1 MSRLAHRLA
10 VIGVVSGT
18 VLAMSSAAVAQTVKP
33 PQKGTDCVVEHVDER
48 GEVVRT
54 ETEREGREY
63 GPFRCVGGQWTF
75 AWAPFAA
82 DDMITAD
89 EIQVDPAGAVSV
101 RRFAGP
107 ALGNDLTVGEMA
119 GIARA
124 ISGSREVLI
133 DRAIVAVDDG
143 KERTPEQVEA
153 LLAGK
158 DDTGVRV
165 LDIIEKPNAAM
176 STKDV
181 IDEAG
186 GDPRDDSRL
195 LQHLGRD
202 QVGGRLDRGHDRRH
216 RRVDRR
222 PLRLGVP
229 KQHWRHRH
237 VSLVARPTPPTPIT
251 EMRTA

>member
-18 VLAMSSAAVAQTVKP
+18 VLAMSTAAVAHTDKP
-33 PQKGTDCVVEHVDER
+33 PQKGDCVVQHVDDR

-54 ETEREGREY
+54 TTEPEGREQ
-63 GPFRCVGGQWTF
+63 GEFRCVAGRWTF
-75 AWAPFAA
+75 AWAPFGA
-82 DDMITAD
+82 DDLITAD
-89 EIQVDPAGAVSV
+89 EIQIDPSGTVSA

-107 ALGNDLTVGEMA
+107 ALGNDLTVGEIT

-124 ISGSREVLI
+124 VSGSREVLV

-158 DDTGVRV
+158 DTTGVRV
-165 LDIIEKPNAAM
+165 LDIIEKPGAAM

-186 GDPRDDSRL
+186 GTPETTVVYFSIWGAIKGLFAWIVDTIGDIGEWIDDHCAVGDPND
-195 LQHLGRD
+195 
-202 QVGGRLDRGHDRRH
+202 VGD
-216 RRVDRR
+216 V
-222 PLRLGVP
+222 VTC
-229 KQHWRHRH
+229 QW
-237 VSLVARPTPPTPIT
+237 
-251 EMRTA
+251 